1 MKVACPVFR
10 GASLSNEGRLPNPRV
25 CKNAMRQARRKNN
38 DIFFFNVNE
47 TNFATLIGYLIDVEV
62 GK

>member
-1 MKVACPVFR
+1 MRAHERP
-10 GASLSNEGRLPNPRV
+10 LSERISNGCFWPRV